1 MTKVALYLWHFTL
14 SVRKS
19 HDDGEEIRKEVEQI
33 AKKYCFQMEDSALE
47 KPENQDFRES
57 DDESVEGDADNEPR
71 ESESES
77 ESSSSYSSGSETDDD
92 SDSDYSSCS
101 SRSENTDYE
110 TDSSEEYEIDYED
123 EGYIHWQGVISLIK
137 KKTLS
142 QLVQLMRKHDFELQ
156 RAHWSPAS
164 NNSQGSLMYA
174 VKLDTRV
181 GRTYTDRDEKVPPVP
196 RQIAHLNKDTLYSWQ
211 RELMLRSDM
220 PNWIHQSRRIN
231 VIIDKKGASGKSSI
245 ATYCKCHRFM
255 NAQVIPSILDNFQ
268 DLCNCVMSMGKGLL
282 YFADLPR
289 ALPKTKLNQFFG
301 FLEQMKSHVYD
312 TRYSY
317 KEYYFPQ
324 SPVIWLFINH
334 EVDMS
339 LLSRDRWRIY
349 AINDERELVLYPSM
363 EKDTEEIL
371 MPPPIIEEEKKE
383 EEEDEER
390 YSCDEYMDS
399 DTESL
404 LGKQVD
410 TECEASTA
418 WRNLCGTYVNL
429 DGSDNLV
436 IGDEIHTE
444 CSTPCGEVVDSSG
457 NTT

>member
-19 HDDGEEIRKEVEQI
+19 HDDGEELRKEVEQI
-33 AKKYCFQMEDSALE
+33 AKKYCFQMENSALE

-57 DDESVEGDADNEPR
+57 DDESIDSEDADNVPSGE
-71 ESESES
+71 EEDSDSESDES
-77 ESSSSYSSGSETDDD
+77 DSNSELSSSSSIEGETN
-92 SDSDYSSCS
+92 SDSDYSDS
-101 SRSENTDYE
+101 E
-110 TDSSEEYEIDYED
+110 TDSSEEDEIDYED

-142 QLVQLMRKHDFELQ
+142 QLISLLRKHDFELQ

-174 VKLDTRV
+174 VKLDTRL
-181 GRTYTDRDEKVPPVP
+181 GRTYTDKDDKVTPVP
-196 RQIAHLNKDTLYSWQ
+196 RQIAHLNKDTLYPWQ
-211 RELMLRSDM
+211 NELMLRSDM

-231 VIIDKKGASGKSSI
+231 VIVDKKGASGKSSI

-301 FLEQMKSHVYD
+301 FLEQLKSHVYD
-312 TRYSY
+312 TRYCY

-324 SPVIWLFINH
+324 SPVVWLFINH
-334 EVDMS
+334 EVDTS

-349 AINDERELVLYPSM
+349 KINDERELVLYSNG
-363 EKDTEEIL
+363 EKDPEEIIL
-371 MPPPIIEEEKKE
+371 PPPIENEEEEKTLSQD
-383 EEEDEER
+383 EEEDEEC
-390 YSCDEYMDS
+390 YSIDETMEQLDKI
-399 DTESL
+399 DID
-404 LGKQVD
+404 KI
-410 TECEASTA
+410 
-418 WRNLCGTYVNL
+418 GTYIQL

-436 IGDEIHTE
+436 IGDEIHIE
-444 CSTPCGEVVDSSG
+444 CSTPEGEVADSSG